1 MKFAVLFALL
11 LHGATAT
18 NTCVTDFDADAG
30 VDYYPNKVEFEYA
43 SSLSVSYHLN
53 YKKLV
58 FTNWSG
64 AYTTCVVKCGTTLPS
79 DVTGCD
85 TTISPETNKM
95 AITSASMIPY
105 IHSMGMLEKIELVM
119 VGTSSIQ
126 NSCVLDLISDGT
138 ILATDP
144 AGNGYTWSSSMD
156 TSHVEDEIE
165 FTLTP
170 TYGDVS
176 AVKNSVPFGEWNDP
190 SFLGRPEWIEYLG
203 ALTDQEFLAMN
214 IYAEQKN
221 RIECITNN
229 VETIR
234 ENYPVDNSGVK
245 VLWATRSDYV
255 TSGGV
260 SHEGWD
266 VATCVEDADSYG
278 GVGPYYCEA
287 ATLLGMDLL
296 NTTAGSV
303 NAGGAIYMTNAEF
316 EAYGKDATHW
326 IYNAA
331 FDEDDL
337 TTRFPFITTFK
348 SYQDKTIYDP
358 QKRGMNDFFETWTN
372 QADTFIEDLASITVD
387 AGFLDGD
394 DTTHVSV
401 FYRNVFTEPTGSFGT
416 CPGATLELLSD
427 QCSAISEVYTLGG
440 PAPVA
445 SLKVAA
451 ALAAFVGGAFLA
463 L

>member
-1 MKFAVLFALL
+1 
-11 LHGATAT
+11 
-18 NTCVTDFDADAG
+18 
-30 VDYYPNKVEFEYA
+30 
-43 SSLSVSYHLN
+43 
-53 YKKLV
+53 
-58 FTNWSG
+58 
-64 AYTTCVVKCGTTLPS
+64 
-79 DVTGCD
+79 
-85 TTISPETNKM
+85 
-95 AITSASMIPY
+95 
-105 IHSMGMLEKIELVM
+105 
-119 VGTSSIQ
+119 
-126 NSCVLDLISDGT
+126 
-138 ILATDP
+138 
-144 AGNGYTWSSSMD
+144 MD
-156 TSHVEDEIE
+156 TSHVESEIE

-176 AVKNSVPFGEWNDP
+176 AVKNSIPFGEWNDP
-190 SFLGRPEWIEYLG
+190 SFLGRPEWIKALG
-203 ALTDQEFLAMN
+203 AITDQEFLALQ
-214 IYAEQKN
+214 IFAEQKD
-221 RIECITNN
+221 RIDCITDN

-234 ENYPVDNSGVK
+234 ENYPEDSSDVK

-255 TSGGV
+255 DTWNDI

-266 VATCVEDADSYG
+266 VATCVKDTDSYG

-303 NAGGAIYMTNAEF
+303 NAGGAIYMNDAEF
-316 EAYGKDATHW
+316 EVYGKDADVW

-331 FDEDDL
+331 FDKDDL
-337 TTRFPFITTFK
+337 TTRFSWLTTFK
-348 SYQDKTIYDP
+348 SYQDEKIYSP
-358 QKRGMNDFFETWTN
+358 EKRGIDDFFETWTN
-372 QADTFIEDLASITVD
+372 QADTFIEDMASITVD
-387 AGFLDGD
+387 KGFLDGD
-394 DTTHVSV
+394 ETAHVPV